1 MQAKLQYKVQETKQ
15 VLSLSVRGIHMIHAI
30 AIPVTQVVF
39 RLIIQGCGKI
49 ATSTE
54 EYSALVTVAAPEHTD
69 VSCRS

>member
-1 MQAKLQYKVQETKQ
+1 
-15 VLSLSVRGIHMIHAI
+15 MIHAI